1 MNKSLFTIDPSEK
14 QRILEMHQSATRKQ
28 YLGEQSVP
36 TPAPTPAP
44 KIEKAIPV
52 SVNVPFM
59 KITDTAGQMINSKLT
74 MNVRPKGTLFEGDNL
89 TILFEQGVYVIFRV
103 SNNVIGDNNSAA
115 EYLNMVNGTTNGSSY
130 VEVGQYNNSTNKK
143 RTITYVN
150 DLISNVNTKYN
161 LNLTLDPRVA
171 QVITQTTNTNAKTE
185 KTFKVG
191 PKQNVTISV
200 RQNHDVETDA
210 PIGSKNLDILT
221 PDKVNKKI
229 PGNTTIEKQA
239 QEAVTYL
246 NTKKIFNNRQELD
259 STYNQILTQ
268 LK

>member
-1 MNKSLFTIDPSEK
+1 MRKSLFTIDPSEK

-28 YLGEQSVP
+28 YLGEQVAP
-36 TPAPTPAP
+36 TTTTPAP

-103 SNNVIGDNNSAA
+103 SNNVIGDTTSAKD
-115 EYLNMVNGTTNGSSY
+115 YLNIVNGSTNGSSY

-143 RTITYVN
+143 RTITFVN

-161 LNLTLDPRVA
+161 LNLTLDPTVA
-171 QVITQTTNTNAKTE
+171 SEITKTSNTNAKTE

-191 PKQNVTISV
+191 PKLDVTINV
-200 RQNHDVETDA
+200 RQNRDVETDA
-210 PIGSKNLDILT
+210 PIGMNTLDVVT
-221 PDKVNKKI
+221 PDKTNKMI
-229 PGNTTIEKQA
+229 MGGSVEKQA
-239 QEAVTYL
+239 EAVVNYL
-246 NTKKIFNNRQELD
+246 YRTKKILKNDQEFR
-259 STYNQILTQ
+259 STYDQILTQ